1 MLARAKKQ
9 EAHVLRI
16 PNHESDTKLPEREL
30 TVGDIGI
37 SIQIY
42 PLCWG
47 GGVDFLNSDSLRE
60 LSWGARGGCLPWTH

>member
-37 SIQIY
+37 SIQIL
-42 PLCWG
+42 PFMLG
-47 GGVDFLNSDSLRE
+47 G
-60 LSWGARGGCLPWTH
+60 AWTS